1 MPHPSPPPL
10 SSPPAIP
17 YTNHTPY
24 VKSHHTSSRPKEAQS
39 AFTKCDEIS
48 IESGT
53 SGIVGNSYK
62 DIGSASLRSY
72 LEKLMA
78 SQEYIEATS
87 KPKAE
92 LQKGWLPIDGK
103 HILSA
108 RKIQFKPMFVD
119 DKGRMRHGVSVRGA
133 DKSEECSRHTVG
145 KAPAYCTFAHSRIG
159 DTLQFICIK
168 CSCEKSRYTY
178 CQDKKDHREYIFNLG
193 PYKNIHG
200 EPWKLMT

>member
-1 MPHPSPPPL
+1 MPQSSPPPL
-10 SSPPAIP
+10 TSPPAIP

-24 VKSHHTSSRPKEAQS
+24 VKSHHITPRPKESSS

-53 SGIVGNSYK
+53 SGIVGNNYK

-87 KPKAE
+87 KPKVD

-108 RKIQFKPMFVD
+108 RKIQFKPMFID

-133 DKSEECSRHTVG
+133 DKSEECSRHTIG

-178 CQDKKDHREYIFNLG
+178 CQDKKEHKEYIFNLG

-200 EPWKLMT
+200 EPWKLVT